1 MRGGGGGGARARPLR
16 APPRAPRRRA
26 PAALPR
32 SGRPW
37 FLAGGECELW
47 ATLLRTVSADLRLD
61 GEVPP
66 LPAFPGPEPGRGP
79 EPADP
84 CEAFSV
90 GPQTFSWTPFPQPA
104 GGSRCS
110 YRLLRGAGAR
120 PQPAPPA
127 SESPGTPGR
136 PDVRRP
142 PALQSCPMCQKE
154 FGPGLAQ
161 LDIDSHLAQCLA
173 ESTEDVVW

>member
-1 MRGGGGGGARARPLR
+1 MEAAKRPRLR
-16 APPRAPRRRA
+16 LSRRR
-26 PAALPR
+26 PAAEGG
-32 SGRPW
+32 GRPW

-47 ATLLRTVSADLRLD
+47 ATLLRT
-61 GEVPP
+61 
-66 LPAFPGPEPGRGP
+66 EPGRGP
-79 EPADP
+79 QPADP
-84 CEAFSV
+84 GEAFSV

-104 GGSRCS
+104 RGSRCS
-110 YRLLRGAGAR
+110 YRLLRGAA
-120 PQPAPPA
+120 APA
-127 SESPGTPGR
+127 SEWPGTPGR

-142 PALQSCPMCQKE
+142 PALRSCPMCQRE

>member
-1 MRGGGGGGARARPLR
+1 MEAAKRPRLR
-16 APPRAPRRRA
+16 LSRRR
-26 PAALPR
+26 PAAEGG
-32 SGRPW
+32 GRPW

-47 ATLLRTVSADLRLD
+47 ATLLRTVSADLRPD
-61 GEVPP
+61 GELPP
-66 LPAFPGPEPGRGP
+66 LPAFPGQEPGRGP
-79 EPADP
+79 QPADP
-84 CEAFSV
+84 GEAFSV

-104 GGSRCS
+104 RGSRCS
-110 YRLLRGAGAR
+110 YRLLRGAA
-120 PQPAPPA
+120 APA
-127 SESPGTPGR
+127 SEWPGTPGR

-142 PALQSCPMCQKE
+142 PALRSCPMCQRE